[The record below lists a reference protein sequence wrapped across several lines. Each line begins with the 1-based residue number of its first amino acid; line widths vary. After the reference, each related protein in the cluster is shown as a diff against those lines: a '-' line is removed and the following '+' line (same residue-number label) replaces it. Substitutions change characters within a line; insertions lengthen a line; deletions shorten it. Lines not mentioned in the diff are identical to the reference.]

1 MTSTIISLAIV
12 GVILISAAYFLFKQ
26 RSEKSNTGSTTI
38 GNSDTNTEDINDT
51 SGRGGI
57 SNDSNN

>member
-26 RSEKSNTGSTTI
+26 SGEKSNTDGTI
-38 GNSDTNTEDINDT
+38 GNSNTNTEDINDT

>member
-12 GVILISAAYFLFKQ
+12 GVILIAAAYFLFKQ
-26 RSEKSNTGSTTI
+26 RSEKSNTGGTTI

>member
-26 RSEKSNTGSTTI
+26 RSEKSNTGGTI